1 MEEDSVEVKDSIDLP
16 CPDNPSYEVSIDE
29 KQKKYQESM
38 ATPDSKLSTDE
49 NAADIENE
57 N

>member
-29 KQKKYQESM
+29 K
-38 ATPDSKLSTDE
+38 
-49 NAADIENE
+49 
-57 N
+57 